1 MLKIKLFSNV
11 KRCFKHESA
20 KNTDLKLGI
29 ILGSGIEVER
39 DRISGVKIIE
49 EDLKGI
55 HRKCIYTCFF
65 EGAPVIIFQGRK
77 HFYEGYNNKQLV
89 ETIHKAGKSGVRNL
103 IITNASGGLNE
114 NFEISDL
121 MLIRSH
127 INLNYAM
134 RNVSDAFP
142 YNKMLAELF
151 MESCKKAKVNFY
163 EGVYG
168 YYQGPT
174 YETKAEI
181 RFQKKF
187 LIDAAGMST
196 IPEVTEANKCGIKVI
211 AVSVITNILME
222 NNIEP
227 ATHEAV
233 LMNAFNASKNLN
245 KVLSVLI
252 PQLN

>member
-1 MLKIKLFSNV
+1 
-11 KRCFKHESA
+11 
-20 KNTDLKLGI
+20 
-29 ILGSGIEVER
+29 
-39 DRISGVKIIE
+39 
-49 EDLKGI
+49 
-55 HRKCIYTCFF
+55 
-65 EGAPVIIFQGRK
+65 
-77 HFYEGYNNKQLV
+77 
-89 ETIHKAGKSGVRNL
+89 
-103 IITNASGGLNE
+103 
-114 NFEISDL
+114 
-121 MLIRSH
+121 
-127 INLNYAM
+127 
-134 RNVSDAFP
+134 
-142 YNKMLAELF
+142 MLAELF